1 MKKDFSKLSY
11 EDKKIRVLNCAVM
24 AAKTFYSKL
33 TKTKTHGV
41 SMKEVNKVLSAHF
54 EIDIPDS
61 PKLHRVI
68 YGHLYMTNRLGSI
81 KDDLKGMPSPVAD
94 KIDIEKHKTHNW
106 HPFYKS
112 DEWKKLRRNI
122 LILYGKRCMK
132 CGVTHCEI
140 HVDHIK
146 PRSLFPELELDPSN
160 TQILCKP
167 CNEKKSNLHY
177 TDYRPEWAKTYDFT
191 KI

>member
-1 MKKDFSKLSY
+1 MKKDFSKLSF
-11 EDKKIRVLNCAVM
+11 EDKKLRVLNCGVM
-24 AAKTFYSKL
+24 AARKFYTKL
-33 TKTKTHGV
+33 TNKKNHGV
-41 SMKEVNKVLSAHF
+41 SMREVNKVLSAHF

-68 YGHLYMTNRLGSI
+68 YGHLYMKGWLGSI

-94 KIDIEKHKTHNW
+94 KIEARIDRTQDW

-112 DEWKKLRRNI
+112 EAWKKLRRNI
-122 LILYGKRCMK
+122 LILYGRRCMC
-132 CGVTHCEI
+132 CGQTKGEI

-146 PRSLFPELELDPSN
+146 PRSLFPEIELDPSN
-160 TQILCKP
+160 SQILCRQ
-167 CNEKKSNLHY
+167 CNEKKSNLHC